1 LLENYYYQVYSN
13 ASPLVNR
20 LREASPDVADDNEAP
35 HPTPPLPCHGVTVSP
50 TEDNSTNTS
59 ASTSYGGEVY
69 VHGLMSGEVL
79 DGSEEF
85 HK

>member
-1 LLENYYYQVYSN
+1 MIMKHLIQLLHY
-13 ASPLVNR
+13 R
-20 LREASPDVADDNEAP
+20 
-35 HPTPPLPCHGVTVSP
+35 VTVSP